1 MIVNNIV
8 TKELKDIDTK
18 IYSNDME
25 EVVQCPECL
34 KRVKFG
40 DLYNTGDWFE
50 PKGIWRVGICEE
62 CAEKWWRKQND
73 KRKNDN
79 RKK

>member
-1 MIVNNIV
+1 MIVKNWV

-18 IYSNDME
+18 VYSNDME

-40 DLYNTGDWFE
+40 ELYNTGDWFE
-50 PKGIWRVGICEE
+50 PKGIWRIGICED
-62 CAEKWWRKQND
+62 CAERWWKQSD